1 MDKNILNEFK
11 RLTGQDKINENYL
24 NEGDFIPGL
33 SDSDYGLE
41 ANVVA
46 TQLTKGADEE
56 DALYNTIL
64 NNKDVVSIISKLDN
78 PEVVNMI
85 KILKENQDQL
95 KKLTNTL

>member
-1 MDKNILNEFK
+1 MLNEFK
-11 RLTGQDKINENYL
+11 RLTGQDKINESSISEN
-24 NEGDFIPGL
+24 DFIPGL

-46 TQLTKGADEE
+46 TKLTKRDGGNQ

-95 KKLTNTL
+95 KRLTNTL